1 MGLGSSKAQTQLAE
15 TVNTS
20 VIEGSE
26 DVIDKLTEVRRQRLL
41 ENTL

>member
-26 DVIDKLTEVRRQRLL
+26 DVIDKLTEVRPAALL